1 MRNVGDRQRFF
12 ESTRGQ
18 IIRYLMESPHTVSE
32 LAEKL
37 DLTDNAVRA
46 HLVALERDG
55 VVRQE
60 GERRSGGR
68 PAFVYRV
75 TPRAD
80 ELFPK
85 SYDRALIQLLD
96 VLEARM
102 DDAELGDL
110 LREAG
115 RRAVEAP
122 DPDSDPE
129 RRLERALEV
138 LEAYG
143 GLPETRVEEEDGTVR
158 IRTRSCPLSRV
169 VREHPLCGRI
179 PQGALE
185 TVLGVEVEFRF
196 EMDERPSCTFRARL
210 PEPARA

>member
-1 MRNVGDRQRFF
+1 MRQVNGRQGFF

-18 IIRYLMESPHTVSE
+18 IIRYLMGEPHTVSQ

-68 PAFVYRV
+68 PAFVYHV

-85 SYDRALIQLLD
+85 SYDRALTRVLD
-96 VLEARM
+96 VLDTRM
-102 DDAELGDL
+102 DDAELGEL

-115 RRAVEAP
+115 RRGVEAP
-122 DPDSDPE
+122 DDGADPE
-129 RRLERALEV
+129 QRLRRAVEV
-138 LEAYG
+138 LEEYG
-143 GLPETRVEEEDGTVR
+143 GLPETETGDDGTVR
-158 IRTRSCPLSRV
+158 IRTRSCPLSGV

-185 TVLGVEVEFRF
+185 TVLGVDVELRF
-196 EMDERPSCTFRARL
+196 EMDDRPSCTFVARL
-210 PEPARA
+210 AEPVGA